1 MTSAGPSHHQ
11 WHVSCMC
18 SKWAFLPFCKKNKL
32 ELDPNKH
39 DRKNNNPCR
48 GLILKTADL
57 STPKPAC
64 AVDRSRSPSLI
75 PRGQKILN
83 LRTFHSKLLC
93 GDHRAV
99 PSACAGHCQRPFPD
113 PTMIPQGINTIT
125 SSPFLTE
132 VNKWLQVTTISN
144 RATFI
149 LHTSYFWFMTIRKMR
164 IQNASYCRTQFLG

>member
-1 MTSAGPSHHQ
+1 MEGPARPAQIRISHSPSFSLFLSASCWGSPTLCLLTVREPMTSAGPSHHQ
-11 WHVSCMC
+11 RHVSCMC

-75 PRGQKILN
+75 PRGPEILN
-83 LRTFHSKLLC
+83 LRTFHSILLC
-93 GDHRAV
+93 GDHRAI
-99 PSACAGHCQRPFPD
+99 PSACAGHCQRPFP
-113 PTMIPQGINTIT
+113 PTPM
-125 SSPFLTE
+125 L
-132 VNKWLQVTTISN
+132 ISTL
-144 RATFI
+144 A
-149 LHTSYFWFMTIRKMR
+149 
-164 IQNASYCRTQFLG
+164 